1 MHNYLSKRI
10 LDVTHLKI
18 EFKKGKIFFDKVYLA
33 HFLWLKAFAQPE
45 TTADLKL
52 FFSAFLFLSWFLT
65 RFKIHQYYQFY

>member
-1 MHNYLSKRI
+1 MYRKRI

-18 EFKKGKIFFDKVYLA
+18 ELKKGKIFFDKVYLA
-33 HFLWLKAFAQPE
+33 YFLWLKAFAQPE

-52 FFSAFLFLSWFLT
+52 FFQRFCFRSWFLT